1 MTYHRKPCLA
11 ATIAKHEPS
20 VQVHLCLVSRLGAQ
34 ELSDTDRSAVDR
46 EVSSMRAALEYYFR
60 NDCTEGG
67 GTIQSTLDQLE
78 TILTQA
84 IVGVARALHIHDI
97 DMPRTAV
104 QIEAPAN

>member
-1 MTYHRKPCLA
+1 
-11 ATIAKHEPS
+11 
-20 VQVHLCLVSRLGAQ
+20 
-34 ELSDTDRSAVDR
+34 
-46 EVSSMRAALEYYFR
+46 MRAALEYYFR

-97 DMPRTAV
+97 DMTCHVLPYKLRHPP
-104 QIEAPAN
+104 IEAQLRHNECTINAQLRHN

>member
-1 MTYHRKPCLA
+1 M
-11 ATIAKHEPS
+11 
-20 VQVHLCLVSRLGAQ
+20 
-34 ELSDTDRSAVDR
+34 SDTDRSAVDR